1 MEYGCYRENIL
12 TVSEVM
18 LTLTYSNL
26 MPECPLIVASYSVIP
41 EAERS
46 PGIVRGSGTS
56 ITVMRL
62 EVKKSL
68 RIDQIERRG

>member
-1 MEYGCYRENIL
+1 
-12 TVSEVM
+12 M

-26 MPECPLIVASYSVIP
+26 MPECPEMVASYRVMP

-62 EVKKSL
+62 GLKIIVLGYIKLKQG
-68 RIDQIERRG
+68 DTVQMF